1 MHSFH
6 ENLRIAWR
14 NLMVNKT
21 RSILTLLGM
30 VIGVAAVISIV
41 SLGEGLKLMFAG
53 EVGKLGSDFV
63 QIVPKSIMRE
73 GGGGDFE
80 GRVDNFTLADVDALK
95 RNSTLLKGIVP
106 GMRTTGMVKRGDKT
120 YIAMIEGGGPEFIG
134 IASLELASGNNI
146 TENDVRAR
154 SRVAIIGDNVKERL
168 FADIENPLGQ
178 NIKVREENFTVI
190 GVMESKGG
198 GFGGGGPT
206 EDDFVIVPLTTMQSR
221 ILGSDEVLYMLA
233 RVKDTDKMDEA
244 KEEVRHILRQRRHL
258 TDPTQ
263 EDFEML
269 TADDMLELGSNLVN
283 IMIAIFGVIAAFS
296 LLIGGIGVLSIMLV
310 TVTERTSEIGLRM
323 AIGAAPRT
331 VLGQFLMEA
340 MLLTAVGG
348 TIGLLI
354 GWLGAIG
361 LGVLIGS
368 LIGGE
373 WTPAVPLHI
382 LIITLLF
389 SALFGVV
396 FGIIPAYIA
405 SRKDPVESLRYE

>member
-1 MHSFH
+1 MHSFR

-14 NLMVNKT
+14 NLLVNKT

-53 EVGKLGSDFV
+53 EIGKLGSDFI
-63 QIVPKSIMRE
+63 QIVPKSIMRQGRA
-73 GGGGDFE
+73 GGFE
-80 GRVDNFTLADVDALK
+80 GRVDNFSLADVDALK
-95 RNSTLLKGIVP
+95 RNATLLEGIVP
-106 GMRTTGMVKRGDKT
+106 GMRTIGLVKRGDKT
-120 YIAMIEGGGPEFIG
+120 YTAMIEGGGPEFMD
-134 IASLELASGNNI
+134 IAGLELESG
-146 TENDVRAR
+146 ENLTPRYVNAR
-154 SRVAIIGDNVKERL
+154 SRVAIIGDNVKEKL

-178 NIKVREENFTVI
+178 TIKVREENFTVI
-190 GVMESKGG
+190 GVMKAKGG
-198 GFGGGGPT
+198 GFAGQPS
-206 EDDFVIVPLTTMQSR
+206 EDDFVIVPLTTMQDR
-221 ILGSDEVLYMLA
+221 ILGSDEVLYILA
-233 RVKDTDKMDEA
+233 RVTDTDKMDEA
-244 KEEVRHILRQRRHL
+244 REEVRHILRQRRHL

-263 EDFEML
+263 EDFDML
-269 TADDMLELGSNLVN
+269 TAEDMMEFGSNFVN
-283 IMIAIFGVIAAFS
+283 IMIAIFGIIAAFS

-340 MLLTAVGG
+340 TLLTVVGG
-348 TIGLLI
+348 AIGLLF
-354 GWLGAIG
+354 GWLGALG
-361 LGVLIGS
+361 LSALITS
-368 LIGGE
+368 LISAE
-373 WTPAVPLHI
+373 WTPAVPVHI
-382 LIITLLF
+382 VVITLLF

>member
-1 MHSFH
+1 MHSFR

-14 NLMVNKT
+14 NLLVNKT

-53 EVGKLGSDFV
+53 EVGKLGSDFI
-63 QIVPKSIMRE
+63 QIVPKSLMRE
-73 GGGGDFE
+73 GGGDDFE
-80 GRVDNFTLADVDALK
+80 GRVDNFNLADVDALK
-95 RNSTLLKGIVP
+95 RNTTLLQGVVA
-106 GMRTTGMVKRGDKT
+106 GMRTTGLVKRGDKS
-120 YIAMIEGGGPEFIG
+120 YIAMIEGGEPEFID
-134 IASLELASGNNI
+134 IASIELASGDNL
-146 TENDVRAR
+146 TEKHLRAR
-154 SRVAIIGDNVKERL
+154 SRVAIIGDNVKEKL

-178 NIKVREENFTVI
+178 IIKVREENFTVI
-190 GVMESKGG
+190 GVMEHKGG
-198 GFGGGGPT
+198 FAGGPS
-206 EDDFVIVPLTTMQSR
+206 EDDFVVVPLTTMQDR
-221 ILGSDEVLYMLA
+221 ILGSDEVLYIIA
-233 RVKDTDKMDEA
+233 RVTDTTKMDEA
-244 KEEVRHILRQRRHL
+244 KDEIRHILRQRRHL
-258 TDPTQ
+258 
-263 EDFEML
+263 
-269 TADDMLELGSNLVN
+269 
-283 IMIAIFGVIAAFS
+283 MIAIFGIIAAFS

-348 TIGLLI
+348 TIGLLL
-354 GWLGAIG
+354 GWLGALG
-361 LGVLIGS
+361 LSALITS
-368 LIGGE
+368 LISVE
-373 WTPAVPLHI
+373 WTPAVPVHI
-382 LIITLLF
+382 AVITLLC

>member
-1 MHSFH
+1 MHSFR

-14 NLMVNKT
+14 NLMINKT
-21 RSILTLLGM
+21 RSLLTLLGM
-30 VIGVAAVISIV
+30 VIGVAAVVSIV
-41 SLGEGLKLMFAG
+41 SLGEGLKLMFSG
-53 EVGKLGSDFV
+53 EIGKLGSDFI
-63 QIVPKSIMRE
+63 QIVPKSIRRE
-73 GGGGDFE
+73 GGHSDFE
-80 GRVDNFTLADVDALK
+80 GRVDNFSLADVDALK
-95 RNSTLLKGIVP
+95 RNATLLEGIVP

-120 YIAMIEGGGPEFIG
+120 YIALIEGGGPEFIG
-134 IASLELASGNNI
+134 IASIELASGNNI

-154 SRVAIIGDNVKERL
+154 GRVAIIGDNVKERL

-178 NIKVREENFTVI
+178 TIKVREENFTVV
-190 GVMESKGG
+190 GVMEAKGG
-198 GFGGGGPT
+198 AVAGNPT

-221 ILGSDEVLYMLA
+221 ILGNDEVLYIMA
-233 RVKDTDKMDEA
+233 RVNDTTKMDEA
-244 KEEVRHILRQRRHL
+244 REEIRHILRQRRHL

-269 TADDMLELGSNLVN
+269 TADDMLELGSNFVN
-283 IMIAIFGVIAAFS
+283 IMITIFGIIAAFS

-348 TIGLLI
+348 ILGLLL

-361 LGVLIGS
+361 LAALIAS
-368 LIGGE
+368 LIGGD
-373 WTPAVPLHI
+373 WTPAVPVHI
-382 LIITLLF
+382 VIITLLF

>member
-1 MHSFH
+1 MHSLR

-14 NLMVNKT
+14 NLMINKT
-21 RSILTLLGM
+21 RSMLTLLGM

-53 EVGKLGSDFV
+53 EVGKLGSDFI

-80 GRVDNFTLADVDALK
+80 GRLDNFDLADVDALK
-95 RNSTLLKGIVP
+95 RNTTLLEGIVA
-106 GMRTTGMVKRGDKT
+106 GMRTIGLVKRGDKT
-120 YIAMIEGGGPEFIG
+120 YTALIEGGGPEFID
-134 IASLELASGNNI
+134 IASIELASGNNI

-154 SRVAIIGDNVKERL
+154 GRVAIIGDNVKKKL
-168 FADIENPLGQ
+168 FADFENPLGQ
-178 NIKVREENFTVI
+178 TIKVREENFTVI
-190 GVMESKGG
+190 GVMEAKGG
-198 GFGGGGPT
+198 GFGGGHT

-233 RVKDTDKMDEA
+233 RVKDTGKMDEA
-244 KEEVRHILRQRRHL
+244 REEIRHILRQRRHL

-263 EDFEML
+263 ENFDIL
-269 TADDMLELGSNLVN
+269 TADDMLELGSNFVN
-283 IMIAIFGVIAAFS
+283 IMIAIFGIIAAFS

-340 MLLTAVGG
+340 TLLTVVGG
-348 TIGLLI
+348 AIGLLF
-354 GWLGAIG
+354 GWLGALG
-361 LGVLIGS
+361 LSALIAS
-368 LIGGE
+368 LISAE

-382 LIITLLF
+382 VVITLLF

>member
-1 MHSFH
+1 MHSFR

-21 RSILTLLGM
+21 RSLLTLLGM

-53 EVGKLGSDFV
+53 EIGQLGSDFIE
-63 QIVPKSIMRE
+63 IVPKSIMRE

-80 GRVDNFTLADVDALK
+80 GRVDNFSLADVDALK
-95 RNSTLLKGIVP
+95 RNTTLLQGIVA
-106 GMRTTGMVKRGDKT
+106 GMRTTGLVKRGDKT
-120 YIAMIEGGGPEFIG
+120 YIAMIEGGGPEFFD
-134 IASLELASGNNI
+134 IASIELASGANL
-146 TENDVRAR
+146 TEKHLRAR
-154 SRVAIIGDNVKERL
+154 SRVAIIGDNVKEKL

-178 NIKVREENFTVI
+178 TIKVREENFTVI
-190 GVMESKGG
+190 GVMEHKGG
-198 GFGGGGPT
+198 FAGGPS
-206 EDDFVIVPLTTMQSR
+206 EDDFVVVPLTTMQDR
-221 ILGSDEVLYMLA
+221 ILGSDEVLYIFA
-233 RVKDTDKMDEA
+233 RVKDTTKIDEA
-244 KEEVRHILRQRRHL
+244 KDEIRHILRQRRHL

-269 TADDMLELGSNLVN
+269 TAEDMLEFGSSFVN
-283 IMIAIFGVIAAFS
+283 IMIAIFGIIAAFS

-340 MLLTAVGG
+340 MLLTIVGG
-348 TIGLLI
+348 AIGLLL
-354 GWLGAIG
+354 GWLGALG
-361 LGVLIGS
+361 LSALITS
-368 LIGGE
+368 LISVE
-373 WTPAVPLHI
+373 WTPAVPVHI
-382 LIITLLF
+382 AVITLLC